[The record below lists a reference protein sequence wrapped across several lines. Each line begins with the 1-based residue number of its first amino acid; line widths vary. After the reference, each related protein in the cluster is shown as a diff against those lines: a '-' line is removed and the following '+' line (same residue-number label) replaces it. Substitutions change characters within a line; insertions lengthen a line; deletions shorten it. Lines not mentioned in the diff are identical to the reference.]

1 MMRNSTFDGSL
12 LQLIGTK
19 ILMFLIIAS
28 TVGLGLPWAICMYYR
43 WLTKHTIIDG
53 HRLYFT
59 GTGTQLFGNWIK
71 WLFLTIITFG
81 IYGFWVSIK
90 IRQWIV
96 KHTHFK

>member
-1 MMRNSTFDGSL
+1 MRNSTFDGSL
-12 LQLIGTK
+12 FQLIGTK
-19 ILMFLIIAS
+19 ILMFLIIFA
-28 TVGLGLPWAICMYYR
+28 TAGIGLPWAICMYHR
-43 WLTKHTIIDG
+43 WETKHTIIDG

-59 GTGTQLFGNWIK
+59 GTGAQLFGNWIK
-71 WLFLTIITFG
+71 WLFLTVITVG